1 MNSLEVLKR
10 SVPYETNCSYIFN
23 EVFNADANKF
33 DEIEVTTKDFL
44 MQLFPQTATWGLAIW
59 EKLCGLTINPKL
71 SIEAR
76 RGKIITKLSRISPM
90 TIFELK
96 RILSY
101 FADTID
107 VKEYPN
113 DYSFDVTFGSY
124 SSIGDK
130 LSEMYEIIEEV
141 KPAHLDFRA
150 IFDYVTVLN
159 IIVNFNVWYTGILP
173 RCGTIACKEDEV
185 DREWIATNGYRFN
198 EEIINPKT
206 VKKYLSDTLNVVYE
220 DNYIIEKGKSYNKL
234 LYLTANIYDYF
245 SSELNVAAQDNFILG
260 ISSVSQ
266 KTIEESLTKYLSS
279 PIEETEAVLN
289 YNTQGNKLSAS
300 IETNDNTGITD
311 TFKYAYENETIEE
324 DDESDN

>member
-1 MNSLEVLKR
+1 MSKLEILKK

-23 EVFNADANKF
+23 EIFKADAKKF

-44 MQLFPQTATWGLAIW
+44 MQLFPKTATWGLAIW

-107 VKEYPN
+107 VKEYSN

-130 LSEMYEIIEEV
+130 LSEMYEVIEEV
-141 KPAHLDFRA
+141 KPAHLDFRV
-150 IFDYVTVLN
+150 IFNYVTVLY
-159 IIVNFNVWYTGILP
+159 IYIDFKRWLTGILP
-173 RCGTIACKEDEV
+173 ICGTIVCKEDEIE
-185 DREWIATNGYRFN
+185 REWIATNGYRFN

-206 VKKYLSDTLNVVYE
+206 VKKYLSDIWNVVYE
-220 DNYIIEKGKSYNKL
+220 DNYIVEKGKSYNKL

-245 SSELNVAAQDNFILG
+245 SSELNVAAEDNFILG

-266 KTIEESLTKYLSS
+266 KTIEESLTKYLSN
-279 PIEETEAVLN
+279 PIEQTEAALN
-289 YNTQGNKLSAS
+289 ANTQGNKISSS
-300 IETNDNTGITD
+300 IETNDSTGITD
-311 TFKYAYENETIEE
+311 TFKCSYENETIEE